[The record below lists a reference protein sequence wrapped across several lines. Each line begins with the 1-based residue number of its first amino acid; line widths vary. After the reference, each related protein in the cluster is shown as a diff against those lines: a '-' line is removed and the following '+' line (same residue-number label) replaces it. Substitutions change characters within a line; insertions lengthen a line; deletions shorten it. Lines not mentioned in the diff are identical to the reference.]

1 MEQTM
6 TMRGDKRI
14 DLLCTML
21 LKLPFFFCGSAT
33 AAAEGFFWPPLT
45 SLLLSRLRTT
55 GAPTP
60 STELVLPTMLTLF
73 FLGEANMPPMP
84 PPPFLVPSSTATPG
98 AKWAAFRETT
108 GEKVAGKLPQ
118 NSVQVGAPI

>member
-33 AAAEGFFWPPLT
+33 AAEGFFWPPLT

-84 PPPFLVPSSTATPG
+84 PPPPFLVPSSTATPG
-98 AKWAAFRETT
+98 AKWAAFREAT
-108 GEKVAGKLPQ
+108 GEKVEGKLPPEL
-118 NSVQVGAPI
+118 VQVGALI

>member
-1 MEQTM
+1 
-6 TMRGDKRI
+6 
-14 DLLCTML
+14 ML

-33 AAAEGFFWPPLT
+33 AAVGFLWPPLT

-84 PPPFLVPSSTATPG
+84 PPEPPPFLEPSSTAG
-98 AKWAAFRETT
+98 AKWAAFREAT
-108 GEKVAGKLPQ
+108 GEKVEGKLPPE
-118 NSVQVGAPI
+118 SVQVGTLVKLFKGVASGRYL

>member
-1 MEQTM
+1 
-6 TMRGDKRI
+6 
-14 DLLCTML
+14 ML

-33 AAAEGFFWPPLT
+33 AAEGFFWPPLT

-55 GAPTP
+55 VAPTP

-73 FLGEANMPPMP
+73 FLGEVNMPPM

-98 AKWAAFRETT
+98 AKGAAFRETT